1 MPSFADRLKTLRTER
16 NYSQQQL
23 ANYLKISKSSV
34 NMYERGEREPG
45 IEVLESIADLFNVD
59 MDYLVGRS
67 DIPNRYKLTIKQAEE
82 KQREIDSSPV
92 EPIIKEINELLAQL
106 DYEDRI
112 EIRATAKYM
121 LKAAKYRE
129 NKESRNA

>member
-1 MPSFADRLKTLRTER
+1 MPSFADRLKALRTER
-16 NYSQQQL
+16 NYSQQLL

-82 KQREIDSSPV
+82 KQHETDSSPA
-92 EPIIKEINELLAQL
+92 EPIIKEINELLTQL

-129 NKESRNA
+129 NKESKNA

>member
-1 MPSFADRLKTLRTER
+1 MPSFA
-16 NYSQQQL
+16 
-23 ANYLKISKSSV
+23 
-34 NMYERGEREPG
+34 EPG

-59 MDYLVGRS
+59 MDYLVARS

-82 KQREIDSSPV
+82 KQHETDSSPA

-129 NKESRNA
+129 NKESKNA